1 MTTPQR
7 SPQPSDGDQG
17 PENTPRSNFHFSDHA
32 QKREVTD
39 PSNPMANAR
48 IFHGSEHVNAEHT
61 LLVFHNGQFHQWNG
75 SCWPVQDEDVLRAD
89 IRRFFE
95 HAYYMVQTSNGLE
108 EKMFKPDRKK
118 VGEIVEALKAVTIE
132 ADRDM
137 PSWLDEEITIPA
149 EEILPMANGPLWIPH
164 QIELPPM
171 SEFFNSYALP
181 YEFDREA
188 APPKR
193 WLQFLDELWG
203 DDAESIRL
211 LQEVCGYLLTPD
223 TSQQKILLVVGPM
236 RSGKGTI
243 SRVIRSLLG
252 DHNVA
257 GPTLSGLCTNFG
269 LQPLVDKPVAII
281 SDARLGKARNS
292 ATAVERLLSISGEDA
307 LTIDIKYKTPYTV
320 KLPTRLIIMTNEVPA
335 LADSSGALA
344 SRFLTLR
351 LTESFLGRE
360 DPGLFNKLLDELP
373 GILLWALEGR
383 QRLYDR
389 GYFIQPES
397 GGTIIDDLIE
407 LSSPITAFVEERC
420 TLGPRERVVMAD
432 LYAEWSNW
440 CDVTNRNPGSNTTFG
455 VEFRTAYPQVES
467 KRGTG
472 TPRKREYVGVGLS
485 NVR

>member
-1 MTTPQR
+1 MTTPRR

-17 PENTPRSNFHFSDHA
+17 PENTPRSNLYFSDHGRS
-32 QKREVTD
+32 REVTD

-48 IFHGSEHVNAEHT
+48 NFHGVEHRDSGKT
-61 LLVFHNGQFHQWNG
+61 LLVFIDGQFRRWNG
-75 SCWPVQDEDVLRAD
+75 SYWPVLHEEVLRAD

-95 HAYYMVQTSNGLE
+95 HAYFMARDGNDLVKKQ
-108 EKMFKPDRKK
+108 FKPTKGK
-118 VGEIVEALKAVTIE
+118 VAEIVEALKSVTII
-132 ADRDM
+132 DGQDI
-137 PSWLDEEITIPA
+137 PCWLVDGIPIPA
-149 EEILPMANGPLWIPH
+149 MELLPMSNGLLWVPH
-164 QIELPPM
+164 GVMLPPI
-171 SEFFNSYALP
+171 SSLLNSWALP
-181 YEFDREA
+181 YEYEENT
-188 APPKR
+188 PTPER
-193 WLQFLDELWG
+193 WHQFLYEMFG
-203 DDAESIRL
+203 DDIQSVQL
-211 LQEVCGYLLTPD
+211 LQEVFGYLLTAD
-223 TSQQKILLVVGPM
+223 TSLQKILLVVGPM

-243 SRVIRSLLG
+243 GRVIRALLG

-257 GPTLSGLCTNFG
+257 GPTLSGLCINFG
-269 LQPLVDKPVAII
+269 LQPLVDKPAAII
-281 SDARLGKARNS
+281 SDARLGKGRDT

-307 LTIDIKYKTPYTV
+307 LTIDVKYKTPYTM

-335 LADSSGALA
+335 LTDSSGALA

-351 LTESFLGRE
+351 LTESFRDRE

-373 GILLWALEGR
+373 GILLWALQGR
-383 QRLYDR
+383 ERLYER

-420 TLGPRERVVMAD
+420 VLGPRERVVMAD

-455 VEFRTAYPQVES
+455 VELRTAYSQVES

>member
-1 MTTPQR
+1 MTSGR
-7 SPQPSDGDQG
+7 ISPPPSGNDRG
-17 PENTPRSNFHFSDHA
+17 PGNTPSSPPDTTNHGRS
-32 QKREVTD
+32 REVAN

-48 IFHGSEHVNAEHT
+48 IFHGVEHRDSGKT
-61 LLVFHNGQFHQWNG
+61 LLVFINGQFRQWNG
-75 SCWPVQDEDVLRAD
+75 SYWPVLHEEVLRAD

-95 HAYYMVQTSNGLE
+95 HAYFMARDGNDLVRKQ
-108 EKMFKPDRKK
+108 FKPTKGK
-118 VGEIVEALKAVTIE
+118 VAEIVEALKAVTII
-132 ADRDM
+132 DGQDI
-137 PSWLDEEITIPA
+137 PCWLDDGITIPA
-149 EEILPMANGPLWIPH
+149 MELLPMSNGLLWVPH
-164 QIELPPM
+164 GVMLPTM
-171 SEFFNSYALP
+171 SSFLNSWALP
-181 YEFDREA
+181 YEYEENT
-188 APPKR
+188 PTPER
-193 WLQFLDELWG
+193 WHQFLDELFG
-203 DDAESIRL
+203 DDIQSVQL
-211 LQEVCGYLLTPD
+211 LQEVFGYLLTAD
-223 TSQQKILLVVGPM
+223 TSLQKILLVVGPM

-243 SRVIRSLLG
+243 GRVIRALLG